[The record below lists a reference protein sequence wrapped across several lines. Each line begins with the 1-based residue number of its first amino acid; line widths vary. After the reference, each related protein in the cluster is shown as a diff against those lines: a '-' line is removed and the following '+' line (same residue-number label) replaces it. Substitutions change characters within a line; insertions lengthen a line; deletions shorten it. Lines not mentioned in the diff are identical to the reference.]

1 MTRDFQVRF
10 FDLDAYSVSPGW
22 LSRDETARVARKA
35 TPILRQRQGASFCV
49 VRQTLATVLGL
60 TPATLPLRVAEGGKP
75 FIEGHPLQ
83 FNVSHS
89 GGAGMLAWSHREI
102 GADIEALIR
111 RPSESLAAEILGPAE
126 LGRWKTTDEPHR
138 QAWLT
143 RAWTRKESTLKAT
156 GSGLRLS
163 PRLVDV
169 FGGENEGG
177 GWLIE
182 LEGRRW
188 RGIDLGLDDGVPADH
203 RAAVCVE
210 VTGD

>member
-10 FDLDAYSVSPGW
+10 FDLDAYSVNPDW
-22 LSRDETARVARKA
+22 LTPDESARVARKA
-35 TPILRQRQGASFCV
+35 TAILRQRQGASFCV
-49 VRQTLATVLGL
+49 VRQTLATALGIA
-60 TPATLPLRVAEGGKP
+60 PAALPLRVAEGGKP
-75 FIEGHPLQ
+75 FIEGHSLR

-89 GGAGMLAWSHREI
+89 GGVGMLACSHREI
-102 GADIEALIR
+102 GVDIEALIR
-111 RPSESLAAEILGPAE
+111 RPGDALAAEILAPTE
-126 LGRWKTTDEPHR
+126 LDRWRTTDEPER

-143 RAWTRKESTLKAT
+143 RAWTRKESTLKAA
-156 GSGLRLS
+156 GCGLRVA
-163 PRLVDV
+163 PRCVEV
-169 FGGENEGG
+169 GGGENEGG

-188 RGIDLGLDDGVPADH
+188 RGIDLGLDDGVPAGH